1 MYLSISLELVKI
13 GLVRRYGHVDDL
25 LLLLLL
31 RVGTS
36 LHDRRRHALLHH
48 CLRPGHDVGVAVV
61 VFDFVLKVSRA
72 SLEDRRLGP
81 RLELP
86 VGASALVGLSWHF
99 VETLVQGQVVS
110 DRVLPVARVHS
121 VVRVFGTDGLV
132 DLGEGQHAV
141 AGVNERFGYLKVE
154 LIVQCLL
161 LYNNL
166 SNETV

>member
-13 GLVRRYGHVDDL
+13 GLVRRYGHVND

-132 DLGEGQHAV
+132 DLGQGQHAV

-154 LIVQCLL
+154 LFNACYFTIF
-161 LYNNL
+161 
-166 SNETV
+166 